1 MNTKI
6 PEYADILQVLLTMS
20 VVICVGG
27 ATLLFLRSG
36 GNRSRRLLSLVMFT
50 WGLIYMTR
58 VIGMLTGILN
68 FDFTSTGVLDVLVL
82 VAGNFF
88 LIVLLLYPLEIVR
101 PGWLNL
107 RRIGL
112 LLLPYI
118 MLVLF
123 YYAVLPLLILTIFLN
138 TLESLMFGIVYCC
151 LFLSGFIFCHCCV

>member
-123 YYAVLPLLILTIFLN
+123 YYAVLPLLGQKILVLHDIDDFF
-138 TLESLMFGIVYCC
+138 EH